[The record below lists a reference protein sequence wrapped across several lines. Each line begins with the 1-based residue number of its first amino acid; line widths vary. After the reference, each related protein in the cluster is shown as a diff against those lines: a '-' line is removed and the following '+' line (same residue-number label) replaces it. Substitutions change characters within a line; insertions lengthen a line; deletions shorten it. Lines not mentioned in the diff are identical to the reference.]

1 MSTRFTIKA
10 GLAFNAVLVEDEK
23 TGEMGV
29 GVYKNSVDDISFLSA
44 LSKASDELLKKLEK
58 RKQDEDLETV
68 HEQGKEPEEKK
79 EEQPIYYSG
88 AVEVAKGDN
97 VLFPTGLKFKVVQGK
112 ISYFSGDLAKDTI
125 ALVMFSSFTLK
136 SFKELSE
143 LLNKIDIKVKE
154 VKEGKE

>member
-1 MSTRFTIKA
+1 MSERFEMCAGERIGMIVIKGNQTKET
-10 GLAFNAVLVEDEK
+10 GLGFFK
-23 TGEMGV
+23 
-29 GVYKNSVDDISFLSA
+29 SRDDLSFLEA
-44 LSKASDELLKKLEK
+44 LRDAAQELLDVLKADKNN
-58 RKQDEDLETV
+58 DADSAEDTEP
-68 HEQGKEPEEKK
+68 EQEEKK
-79 EEQPIYYSG
+79 QPVPYNG
-88 AVEVAKGDN
+88 TVEVVKGDDK
-97 VLFPTGLKFKVVQGK
+97 LFPTGLKFKVVQGK

>member
-1 MSTRFTIKA
+1 MSERFEMCAGECIGMIVIKDNQTKET
-10 GLAFNAVLVEDEK
+10 GLGFFK
-23 TGEMGV
+23 
-29 GVYKNSVDDISFLSA
+29 SRDDLSFLEA
-44 LSKASDELLKKLEK
+44 LRDAAQELLDVLKADKNN
-58 RKQDEDLETV
+58 DADSAEDTEP
-68 HEQGKEPEEKK
+68 EQEEKK
-79 EEQPIYYSG
+79 QPVPYNG
-88 AVEVAKGDN
+88 TVEVVKGDDKF
-97 VLFPTGLKFKVVQGK
+97 FPTGLKFKVVQGK